1 MLKLKKNQI
10 NFYKK
15 NGYLLVRS
23 PFKKGDIKK
32 LSDYINEI
40 KNFKEIKGRYMIYF
54 DKSKDQKNVL
64 TRTENFL
71 TFHKKTNKLLKKN
84 NISKLVDQL
93 LKNKSVLFKDK
104 INWKYPNA
112 EGFEPHQD
120 AQVWEYLYPNIKSF
134 ISLAISIDKT
144 NKKNGC
150 LEVAKGQHF
159 YGLMGNNKSAI
170 DKNIVKKMKWQS
182 IYTKP
187 GDLIFFDSYTPHR
200 SGKDSSK
207 KPRVMIYL
215 TYNAKKD
222 GNLKKEYFT
231 NKRKSFPPNI
241 EREKGKKYKY
251 LI

>member
-1 MLKLKKNQI
+1 MSRLNLNQI

-15 NGYLLVRS
+15 NGYLHVKNLFV
-23 PFKKGDIKK
+23 KKDLKK
-32 LSDYINEI
+32 LNEYIEEI
-40 KNFKEIKGRYMIYF
+40 KYFKEVKGRHMIYF
-54 DKSKDQKNVL
+54 DKINNNDVL

-71 TFHKKTNKLLKKN
+71 QYHKKIKKLLNKN
-84 NISKLVDQL
+84 KISLLVDQL
-93 LKNKSVLFKDK
+93 LKNKSILFKDK
-104 INWKYPNA
+104 INWKYPKAN
-112 EGFEPHQD
+112 GFEPHQD
-120 AQVWEYLYPNIKSF
+120 AQVWEYLYPKIKSF
-134 ISLAISIDKT
+134 ISLAISVSKT

-150 LEVAKGQHF
+150 LEVVKGKHF
-159 YGLMGNNKSAI
+159 EGLLGNNKSAI
-170 DKNIVKKMKWQS
+170 DKKTVKQMKWDS

-200 SGKDSSK
+200 SGKNLSS

-222 GNLKKEYFT
+222 GNLKKEYFV

-241 EREKGKKYKY
+241 ERKKGKKYKY

>member
-1 MLKLKKNQI
+1 MSKLNINQK

-15 NGYLLVRS
+15 NGYLHISNL
-23 PFKKGDIKK
+23 FTKKDLKK
-32 LSDYINEI
+32 LNKYIQEI
-40 KNFKEIKGRYMIYF
+40 KDFREQKGRYMIYF
-54 DKSKDQKNVL
+54 DKIKQKNVL

-71 TFHKKTNKLLKKN
+71 KYHKKITKLLLKN
-84 NISKLVDQL
+84 KVSSLVDQL
-93 LKNKSVLFKDK
+93 LENKSVLFKDK

-112 EGFEPHQD
+112 NGFEPHQD
-120 AQVWEYLYPNIKSF
+120 AQVWEYLYPKIKSF
-134 ISLAISIDKT
+134 ISLAISVDKT

-150 LEVAKGQHF
+150 LEVVKGKHF
-159 YGLMGNNKSAI
+159 EGLLGNNKSAI
-170 DKNIVKKMKWQS
+170 DKKTVKKMKWDS

-200 SGKDSSK
+200 SGKNLSK

-222 GNLKKEYFT
+222 GNLKKEYFA

-241 EREKGKKYKY
+241 EREKGKSYKY

>member
-1 MLKLKKNQI
+1 MILSKQQIEYYKNNGHLK
-10 NFYKK
+10 
-15 NGYLLVRS
+15 
-23 PFKKGDIKK
+23 
-32 LSDYINEI
+32 I
-40 KNFKEIKGRYMIYF
+40 KNVFSKKSLKMLINYVDEIERFKPQKNKYMIYF
-54 DKSKDQKNVL
+54 DKVSGVMCK

-71 TFHKKTNKLLKKN
+71 KYHKKFDLFLKKN
-84 NISKLVDQL
+84 KVHKIVDQVL
-93 LKNKSVLFKDK
+93 GKKSIIFKDK

-112 EGFEPHQD
+112 NGFEPHQD
-120 AQVWEYLYPNIKSF
+120 AQVWEYLYPKIKSF
-134 ISLAISIDKT
+134 ISLAISVDKT

-150 LEVAKGQHF
+150 LEVVKGKHF
-159 YGLMGNNKSAI
+159 EGLLGNNKSAI
-170 DKNIVKKMKWQS
+170 DIKTVKKMKWDS

-200 SGKDSSK
+200 SGKNLSK

-222 GNLKKEYFT
+222 GNLKKEYFA

-241 EREKGKKYKY
+241 ERKKGKSYKY